1 MLEERK
7 GGMIKKKSSI
17 KHQLLGVYLV
27 AVFLPV
33 FVIGSYLIVNTRR
46 LILEQDYARIES
58 DNLRVRSIM
67 VDVTTSIEN
76 VGNVFLLDQEL
87 QNIMNGSFD
96 TPKEAYD
103 VYRYYDSFKKYQDMH
118 TEISRIELYLD
129 TDVEYG
135 NFKQVTDKIREAE
148 WYQKAASTA
157 QPLWMAG
164 EYINSVGVVQ
174 TELKYI
180 RKIPIIMTNRF
191 AVLVIAI
198 NNNHLKSRINNNNV
212 LYTDISVNQDH
223 VFYSEISERVGMP
236 MVASVDYDQTYY
248 RYSGQTECDG
258 NKVLMEVSTLIPIFS
273 SDQIY
278 IVTTDYDAIP
288 HIQNITYICLSL
300 IALSIIGPFFLIL
313 LFTTRFNKRILTLR
327 HTMHK
332 ASIGDYK
339 ITEHIRGNDE
349 LTDAFMDMQ
358 KMIESITKMDQE
370 IYSAKIKE
378 EQFNSHQQRIKYE
391 MLASQINPHFLYNT
405 LETIRMKALSV
416 GDREVSHAIKL
427 LGKSM
432 RHVLENSMK
441 MVTLESELEYIKV
454 YLEIQHIRFED
465 RICYQIEVSEDVDVK
480 EYYILPLL
488 LQPIVENGV
497 SHGLETQTEC
507 GILTIRIFK
516 EELYLVIS
524 VEDNGKGMSK
534 EEVDC
539 LVERMQKEELSTGKN
554 IGLHNIYQ
562 RIKLFYGA
570 DYGVMIES
578 EPGRGTKVMV
588 RLPVN
593 KVALIDLNESMY
605 NR

>member
-1 MLEERK
+1 MEERK
-7 GGMIKKKSSI
+7 GSMKRKKSSI
-17 KHQLLGVYLV
+17 KDQLLSVYLV

-33 FVIGSYLIVNTRR
+33 FVIGTYLILNTRK

-76 VGNVFLLDQEL
+76 VGNVFLMDQEL
-87 QNIMNGSFD
+87 QDIMNGSFD

-103 VYRYYDSFKKYQDMH
+103 VYRFYSTFKDYQDMH

-135 NFKQVTDKIREAE
+135 NFKKVTEEVRQTD
-148 WYQKAASTA
+148 WYQKAAGTA

-174 TELKYI
+174 TELKYV
-180 RKIPIIMTNRF
+180 RKIPIIKTDRF
-191 AVLVIAI
+191 AILVIAI

-212 LYTDISVNQDH
+212 LYTDISVNKDN
-223 VFYSEISERVGMP
+223 VFYSEISDRVGKP
-236 MVASVDYDQTYY
+236 LVASVDYDQQYY
-248 RYSGQTECDG
+248 RYSGQTECNG
-258 NKVLMEVSTLIPIFS
+258 NDVLMEVSTLIPIFS

-288 HIQNITYICLSL
+288 HITNITYICLCL
-300 IALSIIGPFFLIL
+300 IAISSIVPCILIL

-327 HTMHK
+327 HAMHK

-416 GDREVSHAIKL
+416 GDKEVSHAIKL

-432 RHVLENSMK
+432 RHVLENSMRT
-441 MVTLESELEYIKV
+441 VTLESELEYIKV

-465 RICYQIEVSEDVDVK
+465 RICYKIDLAENVDEK

-497 SHGLETQTEC
+497 SHGLETQTGC
-507 GILTIRIFK
+507 GMLTIRIFK
-516 EELYLVIS
+516 EEPFLVIT
-524 VEDNGKGMSK
+524 VEDNGKGMEK
-534 EEVDC
+534 EEVEN
-539 LVERMQKEELSTGKN
+539 LIMRMQKEELSTGKS

-562 RIKLFYGA
+562 RIKLFYGEE
-570 DYGVMIES
+570 YGVMIHS
-578 EPGRGTKVMV
+578 EPGRGTRVTV
-588 RLPVN
+588 RLPATN
-593 KVALIDLNESMY
+593 SKLLNLNESMY